1 MYKILANTLFFGKN
15 VVFVPECHST
25 STLLVELSQKTN
37 QPEGTIVITNS
48 QTRGRGQRG
57 NSWEAEPGKNLTFS
71 LLLKPHF
78 MLAKQQFDLTM
89 AVSLGVFDYLIER
102 IPTRV
107 KIKWPNDLLIGEK
120 KISGILIE
128 NGLVGEQI
136 QQSIVGIGLNINQY
150 LFSIDTAT
158 SLKLETG
165 LDFINSDEL
174 SALLQKLETRY
185 LQLRAEKVVDLR
197 AAYLKNLYRIG
208 EERLFLANDQQIRGR
223 IEGVDESGRLKI
235 HSDGI
240 DQFFSLK
247 EISFAHE

>member
-25 STLLVELSQKTN
+25 NTLLLELKQKTN
-37 QPEGTIVITNS
+37 QPEGTIVITHA
-48 QTRGRGQRG
+48 QTSGRGQRG
-57 NSWEAEPGKNLTFS
+57 NGWEAEPGMNLTFS

-89 AVSLGVFDYLIER
+89 AVSLGVFDFLSER

-107 KIKWPNDLLIGEK
+107 KIKWPNDLLVNEK
-120 KISGILIE
+120 KIAGILIE

-136 QQSIVGIGLNINQY
+136 QQSIVGIGLNINQSV
-150 LFSIDTAT
+150 FSIATAT

-165 LDFINSDEL
+165 LDFVNTDEL
-174 SALLQKLETRY
+174 NALLQKLETRY
-185 LQLRAEKVVDLR
+185 LQLRAGKRAELR

-208 EERLFLANDQQIRGR
+208 EERPFVAKGQQIQGR
-223 IEGVDESGRLKI
+223 IEGVDENGRLKV

-240 DQFFSLK
+240 DQFFGLK
-247 EISFAHE
+247 EISFAYE